1 MTLLTRLLGLCE
13 HEYEE
18 KEIIRYWGKD
28 EEYPIYKRIVQE
40 CTKCHKIRTFDV

>member
-13 HEYEE
+13 HEYENIGTLE
-18 KEIIRYWGKD
+18 VINPRTDRIQAFRY
-28 EEYPIYKRIVQE
+28 VQE